1 MSSKTAIANVAL
13 ALIGGT
19 RITSFSQGTTNANII
34 SDLYDPLRR
43 HLLSFPWNFAVSRVK
58 LAQLS
63 NDPAFQFEH
72 AYALPADWLYTLSVH
87 DNDAG
92 LSSIVYQEEQQDRQN
107 VLLAN
112 EEQVFLRYARDEED
126 PNLWSANFR
135 RAMASALARDLSI
148 PVANSNTLQARMEI
162 RARRDLNRAEGA
174 DALTNFPERRPR
186 GSWANS
192 RNGLRRSGGFGH
204 H

>member
-13 ALIGGT
+13 SLIGGT
-19 RITSFSQGTTNANII
+19 RITSFTDGTTNANII

-43 HLLSFPWNFAVSRVK
+43 HLLSFPWNFAISRVE
-58 LAQLS
+58 LGQLTS
-63 NDPAFQFEH
+63 TPAFEFEN
-72 AYALPADWLYTLSVH
+72 AYALPSDWLYTLSVH

-92 LSSIVYQEEQQDRQN
+92 LSVVVYKEEQQDSQN

-112 EEQVFLRYARDEED
+112 EEQIFLRYARDEED

-135 RAMASALARDLSI
+135 RAMASALARDLAI
-148 PVANSNTLQARMEI
+148 PIANSNTLQARMEI

-174 DALTNFPERRPR
+174 DAITDFPERRPR

-192 RNGLRRSGGFGH
+192 RFGLRRRGGFGH